1 MDVDD
6 DVGTLLVSIDET
18 ACKGLGAAVKQH
30 FDQHGSLLQRVPL
43 SNKLG
48 KTALVDKLNVQ

>member
-1 MDVDD
+1 MDD